1 VKRTLVEEVMTT
13 PVITAGQT
21 MPLRHLM
28 AILYASGIGAVPVTD
43 PDRRVL
49 GVVSHADLILKG
61 GCLLAAPAGPPLAF
75 GRRRRERRKAAARTA
90 GELMTAPAVTII
102 PAAAVEQAAR
112 LMIRHRIGRLPVR
125 DPLTGRLAGIVTRSD
140 LLRVY
145 LRPGE
150 EIRAEIQTTVLR
162 ATPGADTGRVTL
174 AVRDGVVM
182 ISGRVEYRSAARRLV
197 AAARRTEGVI
207 HIDNQLSYDIDDR
220 YPALPAGF

>member
-1 VKRTLVEEVMTT
+1 MTS
-13 PVITAGQT
+13 PVVTAGVT

-28 AILYASGIGAVPVTD
+28 ALLYASGIGAVPVTD
-43 PDRRVL
+43 PERRVL
-49 GVVSHADLILKG
+49 GVVSHADLIIKAG
-61 GCLLAAPAGPPLAF
+61 GMPAAPAGPQLRP
-75 GRRRRERRKAAARTA
+75 GRRQRRKAAARTA

-102 PAAAVEQAAR
+102 PAATVEQAAR
-112 LMIRHRIGRLPVR
+112 VMLRHRIGRLPVR

-182 ISGRVEYRSAARRLV
+182 ISGRVEYRSAARRL
-197 AAARRTEGVI
+197 AAAAWQAEGVI
-207 HIDNQLSYDIDDR
+207 QVDNQLRYDIDDR
-220 YPALPAGF
+220 YPILPASL